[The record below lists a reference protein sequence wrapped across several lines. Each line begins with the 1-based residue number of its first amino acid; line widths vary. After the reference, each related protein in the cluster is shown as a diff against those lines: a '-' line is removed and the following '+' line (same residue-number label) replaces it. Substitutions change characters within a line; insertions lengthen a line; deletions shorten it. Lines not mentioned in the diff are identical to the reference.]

1 MALLL
6 AIKLTNQITRLAE
19 QASLELECN
28 ITNVYDDGS
37 RKASGCTGEIRNTQ
51 TGKRIV
57 ILSSESCP
65 DTIRIGPVA
74 DGEPLSEIRVIDAS
88 DAAEKIVGL
97 LTPEPITHKNLVRS
111 GITNLPSLAHN
122 PLLATYL
129 SDAASTHTITW
140 NGGRRM
146 LCQTIQAQGFSPDD
160 FTHYPPSNDA
170 KAYEV
175 ADALWCDLAQSRVE
189 PHMVAHHLLA
199 YHDVRPSETIKGR
212 LAYYQD
218 DKKRKAGIRTP
229 IKVRKYL
236 QKFFGKFRTP
246 EALEQIAETL
256 DGLMQS
262 SDDWDVRLFTD
273 ADIDGWSAAYYH
285 ITSCMRTKYKDY
297 GVGELETYRCYC
309 TAAMTHG
316 KKSSGLSLVVLYQ
329 DDKPVARS
337 ITYESNSGDKYY
349 VRNYGDDRLVRWLDD
364 NGYTQQNRLPNGTH
378 LWTEAYDDDNNVYL
392 SPYVDGDP
400 DDAEAELT
408 RIGRRYYWVISSEGV
423 VLQNCS
429 GYTSA
434 TILTCECC
442 GDRISDGDE
451 YCRTD
456 LDCNEVTLCYV
467 CKCAHCHT
475 VDDEDDIYVDPSDMD
490 NLIDTNLQGYYTQE
504 YLDDHDLV
512 VTGDED
518 VICLAEAGY
527 CPYSDGYYH
536 ESEFTD
542 LSGEPGFVRDTWA
555 GYINDNDCVRDW
567 LLCRDGM
574 YIVELDCRVH
584 DAHVSA
590 VMARLESEV
599 MARLESEADAE

>member
-1 MALLL
+1 MALLDE
-6 AIKLTNQITRLAE
+6 AA
-19 QASLELECN
+19 
-28 ITNVYDDGS
+28 V
-37 RKASGCTGEIRNTQ
+37 
-51 TGKRIV
+51 RIV
-57 ILSSESCP
+57 EH
-65 DTIRIGPVA
+65 
-74 DGEPLSEIRVIDAS
+74 
-88 DAAEKIVGL
+88 
-97 LTPEPITHKNLVRS
+97 LTPPPLTHENLAKS
-111 GITNLPSLAHN
+111 GIANLPDLENN
-122 PLLATYL
+122 PLLAAYL
-129 SDAASTHTITW
+129 SDASTDTSAW
-140 NGGRRM
+140 APGRRV
-146 LCQTIQAQGFSPDD
+146 LYRTIRAQGFSQDD
-160 FTHYPPSNDA
+160 FTHYPHSYGD
-170 KAYEV
+170 KANEV
-175 ADALWCDLAQSRVE
+175 ANVLWRELAQSCTE
-189 PHMVAHHLLA
+189 PHMVCHHLLA
-199 YHDVRPSETIKGR
+199 YHDVRASETVKGR

-218 DKKRKAGIRTP
+218 DAKRKAGIRTP

-236 QKFFGKFRTP
+236 QKFFKDFRSA
-246 EALEQIAETL
+246 EELEQIAETL

-273 ADIDGWSAAYYH
+273 VGIDGWSDAYYH
-285 ITSCMRTKYKDY
+285 ITSCMSTQIKAY

-309 TAAMTHG
+309 TAAMTDG
-316 KKSSGLSLVVLYQ
+316 AKSSGLTLAVLYQ
-329 DDKPVARS
+329 DDKPVARA
-337 ITYESNSGDKYY
+337 ITFKDSNSDKFY

-364 NGYTQQNRLPNGTH
+364 NGYKPQNYLPSGTH

-408 RIGRRYYWVISSEGV
+408 RIGRRYYWVISSGGV
-423 VLQNCS
+423 VLQNCI

-434 TILTCECC
+434 TILACECC

-451 YCRTD
+451 YYRTD
-456 LDCNEVTLCYV
+456 MDGNEVTLCYV

-512 VTGDED
+512 VTGDDD
-518 VICLAEAGY
+518 VIYTTEAEY
-527 CPYSDGYYH
+527 CPYSDEYYH

-574 YIVELDCRVH
+574 YIAELDCRVH

-590 VMARLESEV
+590 VMARLESE
-599 MARLESEADAE
+599 ADAE

>member
-6 AIKLTNQITRLAE
+6 ATKLTNQITRLAE
-19 QASLELECN
+19 QAGITLECN
-28 ITNVYDDGS
+28 LTNVYDDGS
-37 RKASGCTGEIRNTQ
+37 RKASGCKGEIRNTK
-51 TGKRIV
+51 TGKRII

-65 DTIRIGPVA
+65 DTVRIGPVA
-74 DGEPLSEIRVIDAS
+74 LSDEPLAEIRVIDAS

-97 LTPEPITHKNLVRS
+97 LTPELITHKNLAKS

-129 SDAASTHTITW
+129 SDDASTDTTTW
-140 NGGRRM
+140 NAGRRM
-146 LCQTIQAQGFSPDD
+146 LRQTIQAQGFSPDD
-160 FTHYPPSNDA
+160 FTPYPPSNDA

-175 ADALWCDLAQSRVE
+175 ADALWCDLAKSRVE

-199 YHDVRPSETIKGR
+199 YHDVRPSETVPGR

-218 DKKRKAGIRTP
+218 DKKRTAGIRTP

-246 EALEQIAETL
+246 EVLEQIAETL

-262 SDDWDVRLFTD
+262 SDEWDVRLFTD

-285 ITSCMRTKYKDY
+285 ITSCMRTKYGDY
-297 GVGELETYRCYC
+297 GVGELETFRCYC
-309 TAAMTHG
+309 TSAMTHG
-316 KKSSGLSLVVLYQ
+316 EKSSGLSLVVLYQ

-337 ITYESNSGDKYY
+337 ITYESDSGDKYY

-364 NGYTQQNRLPNGTH
+364 NGYKYRNYLPNGTP
-378 LWTEAYDDDNNVYL
+378 LWTEAYDDDNNAYL

-400 DDAEAELT
+400 DDAKAELT
-408 RIGRRYYWVISSEGV
+408 RIGRRYYWVISSGGV

-434 TILTCECC
+434 TILACECC

-451 YCRTD
+451 YDQLD
-456 LDCNEVTLCYV
+456 LHGNYVTLCSH
-467 CKCAHCHT
+467 CACNHCHT
-475 VDDEDDIYVDPSDMD
+475 VDDEGDIYVDPSDMD
-490 NLIDTNLQGYYTQE
+490 NLICTNSQGYYTQE

-518 VICLAEAGY
+518 VICLAEAEY
-527 CPYSDGYYH
+527 CPYHDEYYH
-536 ESEFTD
+536 ASDFTD
-542 LSGEPGFVRDTWA
+542 LSDKLGFVRDTWA
-555 GYINDNDCVRDW
+555 GYINDSDCVHDW
-567 LLCRDGM
+567 LLRRDGT
-574 YIVELDCRVH
+574 YIDELDCYVH
-584 DAHVSA
+584 DDHVSA
-590 VMARLESEV
+590 VMARLESE
-599 MARLESEADAE
+599 ADAE